1 MFEEIAV
8 ILNIDNANTSTP
20 GWFQLRTKASKNI
33 LDSMTE
39 DETKA
44 IEEEADRMHKE
55 GLPQDVQR
63 RCVPGVGRYWPICGR
78 WFNMLADQWPVV

>member
-1 MFEEIAV
+1 VFEEIAV

-33 LDSMTE
+33 LDSMSE
-39 DETKA
+39 DERIA
-44 IEEEADRMHKE
+44 IENEADRMHKE

-63 RCVPGVGRYWPICGR
+63 RCVPGLRRSRPMSGRRPKII
-78 WFNMLADQWPVV
+78 